1 MQSIN
6 IHEYLSRLAYRQN
19 PFGVISLDE
28 KKVWLEKKGAQKI
41 VKKRTTVNEY
51 ENLKLIAHWLKK
63 GKHSDF
69 YWEGDVYTIETPRVL
84 NWNSQEGVL
93 SMALCEGKNMEVLLR
108 EITDMQSEKRKRLV
122 RFTVDFFYWM
132 RKQGFLWKGACFRNM
147 IVNTAQKKIYIF
159 DFEKFDGILDAA
171 MSIGEFKLF
180 CTGRIGEEA
189 AGFLFEDEQKEVF
202 GNLWEYS
209 QSKYLKTKSDLGTR
223 QRTLMRRLFSSNSIT
238 APIDQITA
246 IEKIM
251 TLTSTPLQ
259 YRGVAVFPILLLG
272 EIQDTNEYADVL
284 LNLYFSRYDREQFL
298 KKLISYAK
306 RNSH

>member
-1 MQSIN
+1 
-6 IHEYLSRLAYRQN
+6 
-19 PFGVISLDE
+19 
-28 KKVWLEKKGAQKI
+28 
-41 VKKRTTVNEY
+41 
-51 ENLKLIAHWLKK
+51 
-63 GKHSDF
+63 
-69 YWEGDVYTIETPRVL
+69 
-84 NWNSQEGVL
+84 
-93 SMALCEGKNMEVLLR
+93 
-108 EITDMQSEKRKRLV
+108 
-122 RFTVDFFYWM
+122 
-132 RKQGFLWKGACFRNM
+132 
-147 IVNTAQKKIYIF
+147 
-159 DFEKFDGILDAA
+159 
-171 MSIGEFKLF
+171 
-180 CTGRIGEEA
+180 
-189 AGFLFEDEQKEVF
+189 LFEDEQKEVF